1 MAAKAQ
7 MRNLASVLLAL
18 LVSVAP
24 GLAAAAAAPAES
36 LESLHECNTAFRISR
51 NHCIADASQ
60 GDAILLVLFSLFYF
74 ALTGLSGCFMQAF
87 GE

>member
-24 GLAAAAAAPAES
+24 GLAAAAEAPAES
-36 LESLHECNTAFRISR
+36 LESLHEKAKSE
-51 NHCIADASQ
+51 
-60 GDAILLVLFSLFYF
+60 G
-74 ALTGLSGCFMQAF
+74 
-87 GE
+87 

>member
-36 LESLHECNTAFRISR
+36 LESLHEKAKSEGGKLTLYMPLSNRAMEVFRRRS
-51 NHCIADASQ
+51 
-60 GDAILLVLFSLFYF
+60 
-74 ALTGLSGCFMQAF
+74 
-87 GE
+87 